1 MSQRKATT
9 LMIVGIVGFS
19 ALFVGAFMVP
29 GHRRL
34 TAKQDQVVAGSN
46 EVRDL
51 QQDLGSVSDLYAA
64 IVDLESQ
71 LKADRRRLPNDRSVG
86 DFLSD
91 LADAL
96 SQCDVA
102 DYVVQP
108 LPVLE
113 VNPDAVP
120 DSHAVAART
129 RVIPFKVE
137 FDGTFAQTFEMMGRI
152 EAFRRSTHVAGLR
165 IANDKN
171 QLGRLRVEMELH
183 TYQYDG

>member
-34 TAKQDQVVAGSN
+34 KEKQEQVVAGSN

-64 IVDLESQ
+64 IVELESQ
-71 LKADRRRLPNDRSVG
+71 LKEDRRRLPSERSVG

-96 SQCDVA
+96 SHCNVM

-113 VNPDAVP
+113 VKPGTVP
-120 DSHAVAART
+120 ESHAVAAGT
-129 RVIPFKVE
+129 RVLPFKVV
-137 FDGTFAQTFEMMGRI
+137 FDGTFAQTFDVMGRI
-152 EAFRRSTHVAGLR
+152 ESFRRSTHVAGLR
-165 IANDKN
+165 IVNDKD
-171 QLGRLRVEMELH
+171 QLGRLHVEVELH

>member
-1 MSQRKATT
+1 MSQQKATI
-9 LMIVGIVGFS
+9 LMIVGVLGVS

-34 TAKQDQVVAGSN
+34 MEKQDQIVAGSN

-71 LKADRRRLPNDRSVG
+71 LKEDRRRLPSERSVG

-96 SQCDVA
+96 SQCNVM

-108 LPVLE
+108 LPMLE
-113 VNPDAVP
+113 VAPDAVP
-120 DSHAVAART
+120 ESHAVAART
-129 RVIPFKVE
+129 RVIPFKVV
-137 FDGTFAQTFEMMGRI
+137 FDGTFAQTFDVMGRI
-152 EAFRRSTHVAGLR
+152 ESFRRSTHVAGLR
-165 IANDKN
+165 IVNDKN
-171 QLGRLRVEMELH
+171 QLGRLHVEVELH

>member
-1 MSQRKATT
+1 MSQRKATI

-34 TAKQDQVVAGSN
+34 SDKQSRIVTGSN

-51 QQDLGSVSDLYAA
+51 QQDLGSVSDLYAG
-64 IVDLESQ
+64 IIKLESQ
-71 LKADRRRLPNDRSVG
+71 LKEDRRRLPSDRSVG

-96 SQCDVA
+96 GQSEVV

-108 LPVLE
+108 LPALE
-113 VNPDAVP
+113 VHRNRVP
-120 DSHAVAART
+120 DSHAVMAQT
-129 RVIPFKVE
+129 LVIPFRVE
-137 FDGTFAQTFEMMGRI
+137 FEGTFAQALDILNRVED
-152 EAFRRSTHVAGLR
+152 FRRSTHVADLR
-165 IANDKN
+165 MFNDKN
-171 QLGRLRVEMELH
+171 HLGRLRIQIELH